1 MPKVEP
7 PPLANYVS
15 IADYVPQYGDYVV
28 WCKWF
33 TTWHG
38 IVADFDV
45 NKNEVGII
53 FEGTPFLLFTLDGFK
68 YEKYTRTIKLPKI
81 RSSFKGSWA
90 VLRHDTQ
97 RNITVWYV

>member
-7 PPLANYVS
+7 PPLANFVS

-45 NKNEVGII
+45 NKNEVDII
-53 FEGTPFLLFTLDGFK
+53 FEGTPEKMLLNKTN
-68 YEKYTRTIKLPKI
+68 YTALYLKKEL
-81 RSSFKGSWA
+81 
-90 VLRHDTQ
+90 
-97 RNITVWYV
+97 N